1 MKWMWIA
8 LAIYLVIARYCDFKE
23 AIGFECHHKCA
34 SIFSMA
40 AHAQEAPPHNIEVM
54 KVDILRRAYHM
65 NGDSMV
71 RMGSIDMSQLPY
83 PFTAIEDPKHPFPSI
98 ITVDKPKP
106 KRKKRK

>member
-1 MKWMWIA
+1 
-8 LAIYLVIARYCDFKE
+8 
-23 AIGFECHHKCA
+23 
-34 SIFSMA
+34 
-40 AHAQEAPPHNIEVM
+40 M
-54 KVDILRRAYHM
+54 KVLLTIAAVLFATAAFADDNIPDVDTIKVEVLKRAYHM

-83 PFTAIEDPKHPFPSI
+83 PFTAMEDPKHPFPSI